1 MKSKDFQALL
11 LRAAVVAMAVDGEV
25 AEAEKQELARVAN
38 STAYFLGF
46 DHAALLPDLLAD
58 GLNTVD
64 GAVAGLVE
72 AVAQAQLND
81 QQESVL
87 LDVLLRV
94 IEADEVVLPA
104 ERELLRA
111 LRPVLHLPDALLLGR
126 FPRLLG
132 YLMSDG
138 EEQILRPMAD

>member
-11 LRAAVVAMAVDGEV
+11 LRAAVVAMAADGEV
-25 AEAEKQELARVAN
+25 AETEKQELARVAN

-46 DHAALLPDLLAD
+46 DHTALLPDLLAD
-58 GLNTVD
+58 EKNTAA
-64 GAVAGLVE
+64 GAVARLAE
-72 AVAQAQLND
+72 AVAAAQLND
-81 QQESVL
+81 RQESAL

-94 IEADEVVLPA
+94 IEADEVVLLA

-126 FPRLLG
+126 YPRLLG

-138 EEQILRPMAD
+138 EDQVLKT

>member
-46 DHAALLPDLLAD
+46 DHAALLLDLLAD
-58 GLNTVD
+58 GQNTVD

-94 IEADEVVLPA
+94 IEADEAVLPA

>member
-11 LRAAVVAMAVDGEV
+11 LRAAVVAMAADGEV

-46 DHAALLPDLLAD
+46 DHTALLPELLAD
-58 GLNTVD
+58 EENTAD
-64 GAVAGLVE
+64 GAVAQLAE
-72 AVAQAQLND
+72 AVAAAQLND
-81 QQESVL
+81 RQESVL

-94 IEADEVVLPA
+94 IEADGVVLLT

-111 LRPVLHLPDALLLGR
+111 LRPVLRISDTLLLGHY
-126 FPRLLG
+126 PQLLG
-132 YLMSDG
+132 YLMSDNEG
-138 EEQILRPMAD
+138 HVLRPMSD

>member
-11 LRAAVVAMAVDGEV
+11 LRAAVVAMAADGEV

-46 DHAALLPDLLAD
+46 DHTALLPELLAD
-58 GLNTVD
+58 RENTAA
-64 GAVAGLVE
+64 GAVARLAD
-72 AVAQAQLND
+72 AVAAAQLND
-81 QQESVL
+81 RQESAL

-94 IEADEVVLPA
+94 IEADGVVLSA

-111 LRPVLHLPDALLLGR
+111 LRPVLRISDMLLLGYH
-126 FPRLLG
+126 PQLLG
-132 YLMSDG
+132 YLMSDNEG
-138 EEQILRPMAD
+138 HVLRPIPD

>member
-11 LRAAVVAMAVDGEV
+11 LRAAVVAMTVDGEV

-46 DHAALLPDLLAD
+46 DHAALLPNLLAD
-58 GLNTVD
+58 RENTAA
-64 GAVAGLVE
+64 GAVARLVE
-72 AVAQAQLND
+72 AVVAAQLND

-87 LDVLLRV
+87 MDVLLRV
-94 IEADEVVLPA
+94 IEADEVVLPT

-111 LRPVLHLPDALLLGR
+111 LRPMLHLPDALLLGR

-132 YLMSDG
+132 YLMSDDG
-138 EEQILRPMAD
+138 EQVLRPMAD